1 MIKIFNLN
9 IFIRD
14 FSLTV
19 KRETFNLKGTPAQG
33 LEKPRAGLWAGRLG
47 GLAWPCTRACT
58 VLAQPI
64 TRHLLL

>member
-19 KRETFNLKGTPAQG
+19 KRETFNLRDKGSNP
-33 LEKPRAGLWAGRLG
+33 LSLISLRL
-47 GLAWPCTRACT
+47 
-58 VLAQPI
+58 I
-64 TRHLLL
+64 KILLR